1 MNSDMDNNSDI
12 LYSRLI
18 AWLLKESVPAAPTPE
33 YGQAQDTVPTG
44 ELSAAD
50 FELDQLD
57 LLDLEEVNIA
67 PFNTDNTAQSLT
79 QGNSGDLLAREA
91 IEPGS
96 EQNPDNLGGMPI
108 VQKRFEAL
116 LKRRLKVEIERHPP
130 LFPWETEISDYESDT
145 DDAVVDRWVP
155 PIDLWMPQLGKLAL
169 PVSLPE
175 NVLAPLLEACS
186 GVVDSQLKLGRQ
198 MVNAVKNLF
207 PDQFQSL
214 DPLAG
219 MVIGYGMGR
228 KGQNSEAQQLPQL
241 PHISYEEASTEQRMT
256 LALLAAKEIIN
267 TLSVQI
273 SPTKTPVERQW
284 QTSAGILS
292 VKVHYRRQEEVNSIY
307 VIGHL
312 PQGGSLTLQVP
323 GASTTSQRTNPG
335 YLSVELFEVQPDQ
348 TYPLEVRFHESESA
362 PLRFALCPTL

>member
-1 MNSDMDNNSDI
+1 MNSDMDNNSDV

-18 AWLLKESVPAAPTPE
+18 AWLLKESVTAATTPE
-33 YGQAQDTVPTG
+33 HGQEQDTVPAG

-57 LLDLEEVNIA
+57 PLDLEEVNIA
-67 PFNTDNTAQSLT
+67 PFNTDNTAQFLT
-79 QGNSGDLLAREA
+79 QGDLGDALAHEA

-96 EQNPDNLGGMPI
+96 EQNPDQLGGMPI

-145 DDAVVDRWVP
+145 DDVLANRWVP
-155 PIDLWMPQLGKLAL
+155 PIDLWMPQLDKLAL

-175 NVLAPLLEACS
+175 NVLVPLLEACS
-186 GVVDSQLKLGRQ
+186 EVVDSQLKLGRQ

-228 KGQNSEAQQLPQL
+228 NPDALQLPN
-241 PHISYEEASTEQRMT
+241 ISYDDASAEQRMT

-284 QTSAGILS
+284 QTSAGIVSL
-292 VKVHYRRQEEVNSIY
+292 KAHYRKQEEVTSVY
-307 VIGHL
+307 VRGHL
-312 PQGGSLTLQVP
+312 PRGGSLALQAP
-323 GASTTSQRTNPG
+323 AASATSQRTNPG
-335 YLSVELFEVQPDQ
+335 YLSVELFEVQPGQ